1 MRSALVRRSRRGA
14 EAWRA
19 CSRWEP
25 HSYGYHGD
33 DGKKFHN
40 HGQGHDYGP
49 TYSTGDVI
57 GAGVHLERQEIF
69 FTCAPSPA
77 NPCRLQVLVLFKQR
91 NPQMHACAQGPSA
104 SSCRQQELFLPKQ
117 LSYRARACA

>member
-69 FTCAPSPA
+69 FTCAPSRRIHA
-77 NPCRLQVLVLFKQR
+77 GCRCSFCLSHGIHR
-91 NPQMHACAQGPSA
+91 CMHVRLAPRPVHAGSR
-104 SSCRQQELFLPKQ
+104 SSFYQ
-117 LSYRARACA
+117 SS

>member
-1 MRSALVRRSRRGA
+1 MSPTHLSCPGPCCERRTGRATRVRSEFVRLSRRGA

-69 FTCAPSPA
+69 FTRAPSPA
-77 NPCRLQVLVLFKQR
+77 GPCW
-91 NPQMHACAQGPSA
+91 PAGCGS
-104 SSCRQQELFLPKQ
+104 
-117 LSYRARACA
+117 